1 MPIVRVGKKQISYW
15 IGRKGLLEERETVLF
30 IHGAGGGQ
38 YTWSYQKGFLEK
50 QFNPI
55 IIELPGHG
63 ESDGEGEEEIGRY
76 AEHVLAFL
84 KAMDLQK
91 VFLVGHSMGGV
102 IVQTLA
108 LTQAEVI
115 KGIVLVGTGA
125 RLKVLPVILNGIK
138 NNFEET
144 VRMIN
149 QFAYSRKAPSD
160 LIEKG
165 ISMMMQ
171 CRPEVLYGDFM
182 ACDRFDLINEV
193 EKIILPTLILCG
205 DDDQLTPVKYSQFLH
220 SRIKGSKLEILPNAG
235 HMVMMEAP
243 QAFNEKIREFI
254 SNPTFSENS

>member
-1 MPIVRVGKKQISYW
+1 
-15 IGRKGLLEERETVLF
+15 
-30 IHGAGGGQ
+30 
-38 YTWSYQKGFLEK
+38 
-50 QFNPI
+50 
-55 IIELPGHG
+55 
-63 ESDGEGEEEIGRY
+63 
-76 AEHVLAFL
+76 
-84 KAMDLQK
+84 
-91 VFLVGHSMGGV
+91 
-102 IVQTLA
+102 

-165 ISMMMQ
+165 VSMMLQ